1 MGGNVDREEEGG
13 DDLQNAGYGGFD
25 TADSPKW
32 LHFITIRKTTLLNLC
47 VFLCIF
53 LKLSLKACSL

>member
-25 TADSPKW
+25 TADSPK
-32 LHFITIRKTTLLNLC
+32 
-47 VFLCIF
+47 
-53 LKLSLKACSL
+53 